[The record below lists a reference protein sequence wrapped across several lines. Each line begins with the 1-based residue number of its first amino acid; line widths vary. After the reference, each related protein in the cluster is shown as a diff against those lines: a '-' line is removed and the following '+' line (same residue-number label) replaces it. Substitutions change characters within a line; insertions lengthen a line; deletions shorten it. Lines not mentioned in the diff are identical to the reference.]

1 MKASSKLDHEIDLRR
16 FVHRQRATVSAMIA
30 LLDGSQSQFIDR
42 SSKLVLHESTASKE
56 DESIHSSSETM
67 DDSKDWTQ
75 SQSFDTTKMVN
86 RTNNVDTRLIK
97 LLRLMRTRNS
107 KTSSLTIPV
116 KLMSYN
122 KNRTKRAI

>member
-1 MKASSKLDHEIDLRR
+1 
-16 FVHRQRATVSAMIA
+16 MIA

>member
-1 MKASSKLDHEIDLRR
+1 
-16 FVHRQRATVSAMIA
+16 MIA

-56 DESIHSSSETM
+56 EESIHSSSETM
-67 DDSKDWTQ
+67 DYSKDWTQ
-75 SQSFDTTKMVN
+75 SQFFGTAKIVS
-86 RTNNVDTRLIK
+86 RTNNVDIRLIK
-97 LLRLMRTRNS
+97 LLRLLRTRDS

-122 KNRTKRAI
+122 RNRAKRAI